1 VVELYGTE
9 PKNNPDYSRVISAR
23 EVSRLAGLID
33 PTKVVSGGQS
43 DVEARYLDPTILYPV
58 AWDDPIM
65 EEEVFGPVLP
75 ILTYKT
81 LDEALSRI
89 AGTHDPLAAFVFSRD
104 QKVIDRFIG
113 ELSYGGGAVNQV
125 NINVFI
131 ESMPFGGTGQS
142 GMGHYYGKHGFDAL
156 THAKSML
163 ISPPDSAI
171 NHLFPLTPTPRTK
184 SWRNG

>member
-1 VVELYGTE
+1 
-9 PKNNPDYSRVISAR
+9 
-23 EVSRLAGLID
+23 
-33 PTKVVSGGQS
+33 
-43 DVEARYLDPTILYPV
+43 
-58 AWDDPIM
+58 M

-81 LDEALSRI
+81 LDEALGRI
-89 AGTHDPLAAFVFSRD
+89 AGTPKPLAAFVFSRD

-125 NINVFI
+125 NIHLFI

-171 NHLFPLTPTPRTK
+171 GHLFPPYTAAK
-184 SWRNG
+184 SEELKQWLDY